1 MQEDDNVVI
10 ADIIK
15 QLDQELNGWII
26 SYEG

>member
-1 MQEDDNVVI
+1 MQENDDVVI